1 MTPVGACSSAH
12 RPGLLASTSVIRLR
26 LVVRVSRMQI
36 TSNRPIRLIR
46 TVAESRKI
54 AQAFRKEVLP
64 TPCGCCLS
72 RTRTPR
78 AQKYRLFRGK
88 KKFGFRSYSMDVRAV
103 CEWNSCTSRTVPAL
117 PSRCAASSSQLREVA
132 RDELR
137 LGASKRRD
145 RPLLGIWLGRTS
157 GAPPTVLQLAFT
169 NAPMGPGSLAGIPPG
184 TSGSVRAR
192 SGRNEARPLSRD
204 ATTGSGATSA
214 CRASCR
220 NEARPLSRD
229 ATGHSQSPAATPQ
242 RCNEARPLSRD
253 ATYLHLT
260 PEPKKRRLQ

>member
-229 ATGHSQSPAATPQ
+229 ATTPS
-242 RCNEARPLSRD
+242 AGTPRPSRR
-253 ATYLHLT
+253 
-260 PEPKKRRLQ
+260 PQ